1 MAVPDVS
8 AELDDDATAVM
19 MRPDLD
25 QLQRSK
31 PLPAAGRPAAPS
43 PGAPATGAPAAGAPA
58 AGASAP
64 GAPAAGASAA
74 EAEVEWWIGI
84 EGEPVGPIEVDY
96 VRRQLASGK
105 ATPTSLVWREEM
117 TDWQPLNTVDELWS
131 SLSDVAGTKAPAAEV
146 SDPLALE
153 RLKDTDA
160 AGSSGPG
167 VSKPEPPAAAAAPA
181 KAPAESPEVAAAPAE
196 PVRQLHRL
204 DESTEDQPVSEPAP
218 SSEQLAALA
227 GLPRNRRKK
236 RRGVSPMAYA
246 FIAMATAFGA
256 VSAWFVFGTKN
267 ETTPSP
273 VADIRGPE
281 PAKVGDK
288 EPVDRPSPGP
298 GETAQPDGSAQAAG
312 SAVANNTQAGKTGF
326 QPGNS
331 GKHADDDDGGGK
343 PPPKKP
349 AEPCSPEDPF
359 CGSGPDGPSAGT
371 SGEGSGESGQGLT
384 QAQLNAAVSRHK
396 GSLMRRCRSMVTKG
410 GAKVFATITVGS
422 SGAVQSVS
430 ASGGKDYPGLASC
443 VSSRIRNWSF
453 PPSGGKTTVAVS
465 FNFL

>member
-1 MAVPDVS
+1 MRFNCQKCSAKYQIADEKVANKMVRMKCRKCDELIQVKAELGPTGVAAIHVPPGARRSKLPKPAEPAGARRAPAAPAPSGAKLAPRPGPPRPSGPSRPGVPRRGTGLPQQVSGPGAEVAPPPASQPSRPGVAVPDVS

-43 PGAPATGAPAAGAPA
+43 PGAPAAGAPAAGAPA

-131 SLSDVAGTKAPAAEV
+131 SLSDVAGTMAPAAEV

-181 KAPAESPEVAAAPAE
+181 KAPAESPDH
-196 PVRQLHRL
+196 LL
-204 DESTEDQPVSEPAP
+204 C
-218 SSEQLAALA
+218 L
-227 GLPRNRRKK
+227 RK
-236 RRGVSPMAYA
+236 RA
-246 FIAMATAFGA
+246 
-256 VSAWFVFGTKN
+256 
-267 ETTPSP
+267 
-273 VADIRGPE
+273 
-281 PAKVGDK
+281 
-288 EPVDRPSPGP
+288 
-298 GETAQPDGSAQAAG
+298 
-312 SAVANNTQAGKTGF
+312 
-326 QPGNS
+326 
-331 GKHADDDDGGGK
+331 
-343 PPPKKP
+343 
-349 AEPCSPEDPF
+349 
-359 CGSGPDGPSAGT
+359 
-371 SGEGSGESGQGLT
+371 
-384 QAQLNAAVSRHK
+384 
-396 GSLMRRCRSMVTKG
+396 
-410 GAKVFATITVGS
+410 
-422 SGAVQSVS
+422 
-430 ASGGKDYPGLASC
+430 
-443 VSSRIRNWSF
+443 
-453 PPSGGKTTVAVS
+453 
-465 FNFL
+465 